1 MKKII
6 NSQLLFIVLA
16 FLFPTVFLLSKNNY
30 IYSSSQILST
40 LVFMFL
46 IAVFVSFS
54 IWLLSKII
62 TKLLLYILL
71 RRISP
76 SYTVINLTLICLILF
91 NGIFGFLNIF
101 QKTTTEASP
110 IWWKWKH
117 HEKLGTSSYLIRRYS
132 FSFSLCY

>member
-110 IWWKWKH
+110 I
-117 HEKLGTSSYLIRRYS
+117 
-132 FSFSLCY
+132 